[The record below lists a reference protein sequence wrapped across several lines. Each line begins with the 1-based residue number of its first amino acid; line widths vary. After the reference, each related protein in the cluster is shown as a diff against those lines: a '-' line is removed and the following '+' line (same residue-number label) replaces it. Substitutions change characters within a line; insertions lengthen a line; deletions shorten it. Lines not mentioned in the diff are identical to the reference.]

1 MRGSVSSQSSKK
13 LERLVIRRDELLSH
27 QTDPLTE
34 PLLDLPDSRCT
45 VMALNCFRSLLGVMG
60 DRFCVGKS
68 ALSEEIL
75 QLGRQAEDLRDEI
88 YCQLLKQLR
97 NNPSPSGTLAGLRL
111 LQAACQS
118 FPPSGNLEPFLRF
131 FLQQT
136 AVNINVAVSGGG
148 GVGAS
153 IQHQQEVEEICRQAL
168 RDLDVTCRRSGGGG
182 TAGRKTREDGCADF
196 EGDGDEGAE
205 VQVSKQDRE
214 TAIMD
219 TFSSCHA

>member
-1 MRGSVSSQSSKK
+1 MS
-13 LERLVIRRDELLSH
+13 
-27 QTDPLTE
+27 
-34 PLLDLPDSRCT
+34 
-45 VMALNCFRSLLGVMG
+45 LNCFRSLLGVMG

-97 NNPSPSGTLAGLRL
+97 NNPSPSGVLAGLRL

-118 FPPSGNLEPFLRF
+118 FPPSANLEPYLRY

-136 AVNINVAVSGGG
+136 SVNINVTVSGTGG
-148 GVGAS
+148 GVAS

-168 RDLDVTCRRSGGGG
+168 RDLDVTCRRSAGGGG
-182 TAGRKTREDGCADF
+182 GRRKKDEDGSSGGVEGEDGRNEAD
-196 EGDGDEGAE
+196 DDDEATE
-205 VQVSKQDRE
+205 VQVS
-214 TAIMD
+214 
-219 TFSSCHA
+219 